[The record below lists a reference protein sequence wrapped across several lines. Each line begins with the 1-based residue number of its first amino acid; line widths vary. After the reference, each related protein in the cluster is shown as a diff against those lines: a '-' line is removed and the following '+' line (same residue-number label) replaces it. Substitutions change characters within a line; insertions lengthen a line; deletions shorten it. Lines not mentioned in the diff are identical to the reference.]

1 MASSRSR
8 SVRTARALLL
18 VVFFGS
24 LLTIAGL
31 LWFGNSGRPDDDAP
45 DEPATDETGAPRLD
59 SGEMAIAGDNF
70 RQEVTQ
76 GERVLFR
83 IEGGRYQADRSNN
96 VFLEDVRISVARE
109 DGEWQLRGDSGRFN
123 RESKEARLE
132 GEVSVAGPNRLEVA
146 ARWLELRRGGTVVV
160 ASRGTRFA
168 LGDSLAGESEH
179 LRMDLDR
186 QVTVLSDG
194 VVVRGIGASDRP
206 PFDLAAER
214 VLFEREPHRL
224 DAEGEVRLRSEEGA
238 LDARRITVQLDQE
251 DRRVVG
257 LRALWNVAGWLRRTS
272 PEARPAPPES
282 NAATMVAA
290 IERLAFAGTTLALDL
305 DGEERPVRLQLDG
318 SSTAQATLETV
329 EAGGLTHRVRAVEVV
344 GSFTEGRLSS
354 LLARRPVELEERRG
368 NELLRV
374 GRARRVLAAFDQA
387 GQMVRVDLEENVAL
401 ATPDLTANADRASML
416 LLEDSVTLWGSPASP
431 VRMQRAGD
439 LLNAS
444 EVVHRAKTNSLEA
457 KGAVRATMIAR
468 DGALLGS
475 AALGEA
481 EGPVTVEA
489 AEASFREAE
498 NETVF
503 RGGVRAWRG
512 ASLLLAD
519 QLRGDPKG
527 ETLAASG
534 SVRTVWRPALE
545 PGAEGAP
552 KGGALAQ
559 AESSTTEEE
568 TVDTA
573 ERDRRRQPV
582 EIGARQLTYAS
593 AERLLRYEGDVS
605 VVQGAQTVT
614 CQDLAIELDEQDEP
628 RRYVCSGRARVVD
641 SDLERTVEGS
651 QVVYH
656 PGGGE
661 IEVSGEPVKL
671 VDPKLGKIEGPRLW
685 YSVDDETVRMGP
697 VPTGGAPAAAVA
709 ADTGE

>member
-31 LWFGNSGRPDDDAP
+31 LWFGNSGRPDDEAP
-45 DEPATDETGAPRLD
+45 DEPTTDETGAPRLD

-132 GEVSVAGPNRLEVA
+132 GEVAVAGPNQLEVA

-206 PFDLAAER
+206 PFDLAAQR

-257 LRALWNVAGWLRRTS
+257 LRALWNVEGWLRRTS
-272 PEARPAPPES
+272 PNARLAPPES
-282 NAATMVAA
+282 TAATVVAA

-329 EAGGLTHRVRAVEVV
+329 EAGGLTHRVRAIEVI

-387 GQMVRVDLEENVAL
+387 GQMVRVDLEENVVL
-401 ATPDLTANADRASML
+401 AATDLTANADRASML

-431 VRMQRAGD
+431 VKMQRAGD

-457 KGAVRATMIAR
+457 KGAVRATMMAR

-475 AALGEA
+475 AALGDA
-481 EGPVTVEA
+481 EGPVMVEA
-489 AEASFREAE
+489 SEASFREAE

-503 RGGVRAWRG
+503 RGSVRAWRG

-545 PGAEGAP
+545 NDAGAATT
-552 KGGALAQ
+552 GGAAAT
-559 AESSTTEEE
+559 AETTTTEEG
-568 TVDTA
+568 VDTA
-573 ERDRRRQPV
+573 ERERRVMPV
-582 EIGARQLTYAS
+582 EIAARQLTYS
-593 AERLLRYEGDVS
+593 SVDRLLRYEGDVS

-641 SDLERTVEGS
+641 ADLERTVEGS

-661 IEVSGEPVKL
+661 VEVSGEPVKL
-671 VDPKLGKIEGPRLW
+671 VDPKLGRIEGPRLW

-697 VPTGGAPAAAVA
+697 VPPGGTPAAAVA